1 MKSFIEYKSELNEA
15 LLNEKA
21 LNIGNKSASPRYNN
35 ILILA
40 GGAGC
45 FAGDTLV
52 KTDKGHKPIQEIKI
66 GDIVETLNEPTGER
80 EWKPV
85 EDIHLFQPTKQMV
98 KLTLETG
105 ETIICSE
112 DHEFYVDGKWV
123 EAKDLSFQK
132 EFIEY
137 DGLLYDLSIKDNHNY
152 VITKS
157 DIIVHNSGKDFA
169 LSHII
174 NFEGKRFDVDKLK
187 EDLKKVKTVED
198 KFIEQTGRVLSDIS
212 FVNPYDV
219 SVYHQFIK
227 DNKYDDKSTLAF
239 FMAQRGRD
247 IKPNV
252 IMNVTL
258 KDLKKL
264 KEISE
269 LAYLGGYTKDNIH
282 ICWIMNKF
290 EIAYK
295 QNQQRSRRVSDE
307 VMISTHKGASQTMKE
322 LVEKSRIYNNY
333 ADGDY
338 YILFN
343 QVKVDSEVEKK
354 NPGKFIKEPFYYIKR
369 YEYIKIKDRLDFAD
383 ISKID
388 QQIINKINSYVPQG
402 AEW

>member
-40 GGAGC
+40 GGAG
-45 FAGDTLV
+45 
-52 KTDKGHKPIQEIKI
+52 
-66 GDIVETLNEPTGER
+66 
-80 EWKPV
+80 
-85 EDIHLFQPTKQMV
+85 
-98 KLTLETG
+98 
-105 ETIICSE
+105 
-112 DHEFYVDGKWV
+112 
-123 EAKDLSFQK
+123 
-132 EFIEY
+132 
-137 DGLLYDLSIKDNHNY
+137 
-152 VITKS
+152 
-157 DIIVHNSGKDFA
+157 SGKGFA

-187 EDLKKVKTVED
+187 EDLKKVKIVED
-198 KFIEQTGRVLSDIS
+198 KFRKQTGRDLSDIS

-227 DNKYDDKSTLAF
+227 DNKYDDKTTLSF
-239 FMAQRGRD
+239 FLAQRGLD
-247 IKPNV
+247 NKPKV
-252 IMNVTL
+252 IMDVTL

-264 KEISE
+264 KEIHD

-322 LVEKSRIYNNY
+322 LVENSRFYNNY
-333 ADGDY
+333 ADGEY

-343 QVKVDSEVEKK
+343 QLKIDNEVERM
-354 NPGKFIKEPFYYIKR
+354 NDGRFIKKPFYHVKR
-369 YEYIKIKDRLDFAD
+369 YFVVKIKDRLDFAD